1 MEIKTIKRIN
11 PEKWIKF
18 KELAAKNNLPMGK
31 LFEVIIEDYSK
42 KDDSLWNLILGGEK
56 TISDKEAKKM
66 NETLKKMR
74 KEKGFRNGFGL

>member
-1 MEIKTIKRIN
+1 ENSTFQAQCAQLFSSMTI
-11 PEKWIKF
+11 
-18 KELAAKNNLPMGK
+18 
-31 LFEVIIEDYSK
+31 FEVIIEDYSK